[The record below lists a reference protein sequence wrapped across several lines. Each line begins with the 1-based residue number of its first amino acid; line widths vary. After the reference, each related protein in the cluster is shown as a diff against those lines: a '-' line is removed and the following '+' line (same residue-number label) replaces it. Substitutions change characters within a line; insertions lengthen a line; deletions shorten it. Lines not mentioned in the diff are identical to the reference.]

1 LEVLSR
7 PPNPFQNQKEGKME
21 KKKFLTCKRFTS
33 VAFPCPHKDKEVFR
47 KARTWGGWVRG
58 DLTSE
63 DLAKLNG
70 LCLICRDYIEKPKPR
85 NK

>member
-1 LEVLSR
+1 
-7 PPNPFQNQKEGKME
+7 
-21 KKKFLTCKRFTS
+21 
-33 VAFPCPHKDKEVFR
+33 VASPCPQKNRDVFR

-63 DLAKLNG
+63 ELAELDG
-70 LCLICRDYIEKPKPR
+70 LCLTCGDYIEKPRPK